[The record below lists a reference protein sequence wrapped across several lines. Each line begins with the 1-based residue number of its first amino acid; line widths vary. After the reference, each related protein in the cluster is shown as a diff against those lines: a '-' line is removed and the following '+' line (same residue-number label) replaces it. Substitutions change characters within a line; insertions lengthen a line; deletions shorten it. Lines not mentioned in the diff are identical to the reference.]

1 MGVYRQ
7 IEKDLVS
14 AIRGKRNW
22 GGGNTIVTHDAG
34 GTRCRVYLHGNLIA
48 VIDYL
53 TKTARLSSARWR
65 TSTTKSR
72 LNAIMTALNISGGI
86 KQKNRVWYRYRNE
99 YNKQHLE
106 PFKDNMVL
114 SFRL

>member
-22 GGGNTIVTHDAG
+22 GGGNTVVTHDAG
-34 GTRCRVYLHGNLIA
+34 GMRCRVYLHGNLIA

-65 TSTTKSR
+65 TPTTKSR

-86 KQKNRVWYRYRNE
+86 KQKNRVWYRYRND